1 MNRSA
6 VPEQEPVVD
15 AESWGAAVLELFGG
29 GWTFAQVGPRRHDD
43 WHRDVT
49 TVMAL
54 KATDP
59 RRWASLDYAPEIGEN
74 RSGTNSPFFPYSP
87 EEIGTSLH
95 EVGGESA
102 GRLLVALQGD
112 MYQAANIPDFD
123 QRKESLF
130 RSSRTILSRF
140 GTPCRFFTNAA
151 EAHRNPAADLLNP
164 DTEWDCLSVYTTD
177 CGLVAVSDTE
187 IGVFWAFFED

>member
-1 MNRSA
+1 M
-6 VPEQEPVVD
+6 PEQEPVAD
-15 AESWGAAVLELFGG
+15 AESWRAAVLELFGG

-43 WHRDVT
+43 WRRDVT

-59 RRWASLDYAPEIGEN
+59 RRWASLNYAPEVGEN
-74 RSGTNSPFFPYSP
+74 RSGTNAPFFPWSP

-102 GRLLVALQGD
+102 SQLLVALQGD
-112 MYQAANIPDFD
+112 MYQAANIPDLD

-140 GTPCRFFTNAA
+140 GDCCRFFTNAA
-151 EAHRNPAADLLNP
+151 EAHRNPDADLLNP

-187 IGVFWAFFED
+187 IGVFWALFED